1 MKSLLL
7 ILILFIGSISYSQT
21 TTKNSSIYD
30 EWYASLDEPVNFI
43 TYKRRC
49 EVTIQF
55 RVYRGFE
62 ETYSVTLTNSK
73 GVIVWKGQ
81 LKKIDEIDISN
92 IYEGIYIIK
101 AIDSE
106 GNSMS
111 KEVIIG

>member
-1 MKSLLL
+1 
-7 ILILFIGSISYSQT
+7 
-21 TTKNSSIYD
+21 
-30 EWYASLDEPVNFI
+30 
-43 TYKRRC
+43 
-49 EVTIQF
+49 
-55 RVYRGFE
+55 
-62 ETYSVTLTNSK
+62 
-73 GVIVWKGQ
+73 VIVWEGQ